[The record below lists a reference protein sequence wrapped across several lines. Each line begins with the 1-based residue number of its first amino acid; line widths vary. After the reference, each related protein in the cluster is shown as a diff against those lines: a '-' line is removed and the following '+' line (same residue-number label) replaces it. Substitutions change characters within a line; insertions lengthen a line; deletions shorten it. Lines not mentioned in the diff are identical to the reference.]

1 MIKKLSDRFRHI
13 VTCLDIKDQY
23 LKSYLQGQVEQFP
36 ETGKMMRTLQR
47 RASPSEMFRKLRAI
61 VRNPQLFLGR
71 IFGSGVSEKDANR
84 FLDSDPVAPLILFQ
98 YATQKSPARP
108 ERHLGQEGDIV
119 SLLLQEVDRDSAIR
133 QAALDTIQILKPH
146 AGHGRGGNRHKR
158 DIALAL
164 AAEHV
169 LEIYRVVA
177 RKMPTV
183 TVVPAVKGPEVQ
195 IQGIA
200 VEFLDCGLEMMGF
213 KPSRATLRRL
223 IDDYNGSAKQRP
235 SRQSH

>member
-1 MIKKLSDRFRHI
+1 MIKKLSDRFRYI

-23 LKSYLQGQVEQFP
+23 LRSYLQWQVEQFP
-36 ETGKMMRTLQR
+36 ETGKTMRTLQR
-47 RASPSEMFRKLRAI
+47 RASPSEMIRKLHAI

-98 YATQKSPARP
+98 YATKKSPARP
-108 ERHLGQEGDIV
+108 ERHLGQDGDIV
-119 SLLLQEVDRDSAIR
+119 SLLLIEVDRDSAIQ

-146 AGHGRGGNRHKR
+146 VGHGRGGNRRKR
-158 DIALAL
+158 DVALAL

-169 LEIYRVVA
+169 LEVYRVVA
-177 RKMPTV
+177 GKMPNV
-183 TVVPAVKGPEVQ
+183 TVVAAVSDPEAQ

-200 VEFLDCGLEMMGF
+200 VEFLDCGLEMMGL
-213 KPSRATLRRL
+213 KTSRATLRRL
-223 IDDYNGSAKQRP
+223 IDDYNGSVKQRP
-235 SRQSH
+235 SRQSN